1 MLFSYLKDPRFKHVT
16 IQFIT
21 GAEKALDHRDYAV
34 GDHIKY
40 YDGTDIFF
48 GEWKTKNGQWINYWV
63 CVREGQ
69 IVGAEKDREEVNK
82 FDVAVKYGV
91 TLKRYIEKSKK

>member
-1 MLFSYLKDPRFKHVT
+1 VLFSYIKDPRHKNLT

-21 GAEKALDHRDYAV
+21 GAERALDRRDYAV
-34 GDHIKY
+34 GDYIKGY
-40 YDGTDIFF
+40 HGTEVLYGEFKAKDG
-48 GEWKTKNGQWINYWV
+48 KWITYWIAI
-63 CVREGQ
+63 REGQ